1 MKSKDYAGKIGRWT
15 GQMGKEMLVFGI
27 MATVRI
33 LYRAC
38 LEPKIYDA
46 VDAKRKAKKPQIGFR
61 IEP

>member
-1 MKSKDYAGKIGRWT
+1 MKIEDYAEKTGRWT
-15 GQMGKEMLVFGI
+15 GQMGKEILVFGI
-27 MATVRI
+27 MATVHT
-33 LYRAC
+33 LYRAY